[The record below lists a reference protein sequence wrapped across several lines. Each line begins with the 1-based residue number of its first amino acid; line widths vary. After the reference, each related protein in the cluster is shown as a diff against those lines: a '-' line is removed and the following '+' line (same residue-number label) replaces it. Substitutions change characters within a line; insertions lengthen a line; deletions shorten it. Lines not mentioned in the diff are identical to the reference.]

1 MQQNQLILMSILLL
15 ATLLNGVQCADKEP
29 STEVK
34 QCSGS
39 KPFPL
44 EVRVHGCVTPPC
56 NVFKGTDAIFE
67 IDFAVDKFI
76 TNMTTLVKAT
86 TLGIITV
93 PYELPEDV
101 ADVCTNLMY
110 GAYCPVYP
118 TEDVTYLFQF
128 PVGEYPEIG
137 VKIEIYL
144 ADQDGDVAT
153 CFVCDIKVKKNTGST
168 KMYELDFLNRK

>member
-1 MQQNQLILMSILLL
+1 MP
-15 ATLLNGVQCADKEP
+15 ATQ
-29 STEVK
+29 VK
-34 QCSGS
+34 RCSNN

-44 EVRVHGCVTPPC
+44 EVRIAGCVVPPC
-56 NVFKGTDAIFE
+56 DVVKGSVQIFE

-76 TNMTTLVKAT
+76 TKLTTRVKAT

-101 ADVCTNLMY
+101 AAVCPNLKY
-110 GAYCPVYP
+110 GAYCPLYP

-144 ADQDGDVAT
+144 EDQDNETAT
-153 CFVCDIKVKKNTGST
+153 CFVCDIKVKKGPGS
-168 KMYELDFLNRK
+168 KVYELNYLD